1 MGSGTSAVSAHHRP
15 NPQEIDEMSTA
26 SKVEHWPNDMVQAS
40 HAGLG
45 ENWAESTIRSVV
57 DSVEDYAHREP
68 LMFAACALGIG
79 FVLGWKLK
87 PW

>member
-1 MGSGTSAVSAHHRP
+1 
-15 NPQEIDEMSTA
+15 MST
-26 SKVEHWPNDMVQAS
+26 SYDVRYPNDMVRAS
-40 HAGLG
+40 HTRLQ

-57 DSVEDYAHREP
+57 EGVEDYARRKP
-68 LMFAACALGIG
+68 LKFAAWVFGIG